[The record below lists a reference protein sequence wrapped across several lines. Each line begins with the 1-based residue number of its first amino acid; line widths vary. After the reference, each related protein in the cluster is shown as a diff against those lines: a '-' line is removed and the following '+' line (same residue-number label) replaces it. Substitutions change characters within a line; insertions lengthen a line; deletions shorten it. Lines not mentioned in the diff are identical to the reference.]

1 MWAVY
6 VSVSSFS
13 PSVWLTGG
21 SRLAVWRGHSLADG
35 PRSLVPTSNNP
46 ADYGGTSPLNSRVV
60 VCAWTGLRGFK
71 CRVPEVPKPSLPV
84 ATQSSSSWVE
94 FRRGEARENKP
105 PPPSHPRA
113 ATRSFRRDRGPSPKC
128 PNRACEICG
137 QRRGEYCWEWL
148 VGVQQPRHAAVH
160 RGQISYTRHPR

>member
-1 MWAVY
+1 
-6 VSVSSFS
+6 
-13 PSVWLTGG
+13 VWLTGG

-128 PNRACEICG
+128 PDRACEICG
-137 QRRGEYCWEWL
+137 QRRGSIAGNGSSESNN
-148 VGVQQPRHAAVH
+148 HAMSLFTAD
-160 RGQISYTRHPR
+160 RSPIRATLGDC